1 MTALIKT
8 TELSQREGN
17 LIEHYAFQLD
27 SNENMLFQEE
37 GNEPG
42 NILEHNRSKELWYR
56 GQNYL
61 IGWELR
67 ECKIYKLNNIGGT
80 EQECLRRS

>member
-27 SNENMLFQEE
+27 SNENMLVQEE
-37 GNEPG
+37 GYEPG
-42 NILEHNRSKELWYR
+42 NILEHNRSKEL
-56 GQNYL
+56 
-61 IGWELR
+61 
-67 ECKIYKLNNIGGT
+67 
-80 EQECLRRS
+80 

>member
-27 SNENMLFQEE
+27 SNENMLVQEE

-42 NILEHNRSKELWYR
+42 NILEHSQSKEL
-56 GQNYL
+56 
-61 IGWELR
+61 
-67 ECKIYKLNNIGGT
+67 
-80 EQECLRRS
+80 

>member
-37 GNEPG
+37 RGAMSLEIFWNTADPKSFEQG
-42 NILEHNRSKELWYR
+42 SKLLNWLGTQGMQNIY
-56 GQNYL
+56 
-61 IGWELR
+61 
-67 ECKIYKLNNIGGT
+67 IYI
-80 EQECLRRS
+80 CLRHS

>member
-37 GNEPG
+37 RGAMS
-42 NILEHNRSKELWYR
+42 LEIFWNTDDPKSFDAAVKV
-56 GQNYL
+56 
-61 IGWELR
+61 
-67 ECKIYKLNNIGGT
+67 T
-80 EQECLRRS
+80 

>member
-42 NILEHNRSKELWYR
+42 NILEHSRSKELSA
-56 GQNYL
+56 GV
-61 IGWELR
+61 
-67 ECKIYKLNNIGGT
+67 KT
-80 EQECLRRS
+80 T

>member
-27 SNENMLFQEE
+27 SNENMLVQEE
-37 GNEPG
+37 RRAMS
-42 NILEHNRSKELWYR
+42 LEIFWNTADSKSFDAAVE
-56 GQNYL
+56 
-61 IGWELR
+61 I
-67 ECKIYKLNNIGGT
+67 T
-80 EQECLRRS
+80 

>member
-37 GNEPG
+37 RGAMS
-42 NILEHNRSKELWYR
+42 LEIFWNRTDPESFDA
-56 GQNYL
+56 GV
-61 IGWELR
+61 
-67 ECKIYKLNNIGGT
+67 KIT
-80 EQECLRRS
+80 